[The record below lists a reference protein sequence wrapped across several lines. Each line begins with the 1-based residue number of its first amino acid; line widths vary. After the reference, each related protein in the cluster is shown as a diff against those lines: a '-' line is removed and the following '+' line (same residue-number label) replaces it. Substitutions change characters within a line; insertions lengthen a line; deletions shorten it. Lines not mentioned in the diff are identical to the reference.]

1 MGMPNVSISF
11 TEIAATAVK
20 RGERGIIAMIIKDDV
35 PDVNPVVCN
44 SAADVPT
51 TLSEKTQEQIKLALK
66 GYVNAP
72 SKVIAYI
79 IPKVAENYI
88 DALNYLKTVKFDYLV
103 APSVTTDGQEDVI
116 VSYVKTERAE
126 NKLIKAVLPNT
137 PGDTEGI
144 INYTTENVYVNDKTY
159 TTEEYC
165 SRIAGI
171 IAGTPITISC
181 TYAPLAELTDCS
193 RLTKAQMDKAVD
205 DGELIV
211 WWDGEKV
218 KTARGVNSLKTLT
231 QKKNIQILNL
241 LKLLMK
247 LKWLIYQFQKI
258 KIVDT
263 MDMIANDIR
272 MTAEDNYLGKY
283 ANSYDNKC
291 LLLSAI
297 GNYFDQLVQDSVLA
311 NYTIEIDIDANR
323 SYLKGKGKNV
333 EAMSDDEIKVANTG
347 SSVFL
352 KATLSI
358 LDAIEDIV
366 LPITI

>member
-231 QKKNIQILNL
+231 QGKNT
-241 LKLLMK
+241 
-247 LKWLIYQFQKI
+247 QFQKI